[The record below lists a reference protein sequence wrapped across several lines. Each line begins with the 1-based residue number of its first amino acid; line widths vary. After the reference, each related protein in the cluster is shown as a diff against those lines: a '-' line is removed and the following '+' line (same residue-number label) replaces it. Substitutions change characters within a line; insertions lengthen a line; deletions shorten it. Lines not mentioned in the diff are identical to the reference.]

1 MKKKV
6 WGVLFLEALALNVLA
21 WKSSS
26 FCDFYAESVFPVWS
40 SISTRVMSVFPF
52 SVGEGMIVL
61 GILFLTAF
69 AAVGFL
75 RLTVKK
81 AWSKKL
87 FRGFSCAFSWIF
99 LALVW
104 VMTCNCFLL
113 YHSSAFEDRY
123 MEQVRSENY
132 SKAELAVLRDYIVV
146 NANELAEQMERDADG
161 YLIYKGDMNQAAAEA
176 MQRVGTDY
184 GRLQGYYP
192 QPKEIYFSELL
203 SQTYMMGYY
212 FPFSMEANY
221 NGTMYIVNKPSVIC
235 HEFAHLKG
243 FMQEDEANLIGYLAC
258 INSDDAFFRY
268 SGYMSVLNYVEKE
281 FRASIKKSQKEYAKH
296 PQISAQV
303 YADNLF
309 LTQEAWQTVEKKAVV
324 STKTAKK
331 VSNAATTASLKL
343 NGVEEGMKAYDGVV
357 KLLLDYYD
365 GVLYGDVLVT
375 VDAE

>member
-1 MKKKV
+1 
-6 WGVLFLEALALNVLA
+6 
-21 WKSSS
+21 
-26 FCDFYAESVFPVWS
+26 
-40 SISTRVMSVFPF
+40 
-52 SVGEGMIVL
+52 MIVL

-87 FRGFSCAFSWIF
+87 FHSFSCTFSWIF

-146 NANELAEQMERDADG
+146 NANELAEQMKRDADG
-161 YLIYKGDMNQAAAEA
+161 SLIYKGDMNQAAAEA

-268 SGYMSVLNYVEKE
+268 SGYMGVLNYVEKE
-281 FRASIKKSQKEYAKH
+281 FRASIQKSRKEYAKH

-303 YADNLF
+303 YADNMF

>member
-1 MKKKV
+1 M
-6 WGVLFLEALALNVLA
+6 FLTALALNVLA

-87 FRGFSCAFSWIF
+87 FHSFSCTFSWIF

-161 YLIYKGDMNQAAAEA
+161 YLIYKGDMNQAAVEA
-176 MQRVGTDY
+176 MQQVGTVVRY
-184 GRLQGYYP
+184 SCGIGRTGGSGDVH
-192 QPKEIYFSELL
+192 KSI
-203 SQTYMMGYY
+203 TV
-212 FPFSMEANY
+212 
-221 NGTMYIVNKPSVIC
+221 ISVD
-235 HEFAHLKG
+235 LP
-243 FMQEDEANLIGYLAC
+243 LIGYVRTGC
-258 INSDDAFFRY
+258 SNFKRCCVSYCHKI
-268 SGYMSVLNYVEKE
+268 G
-281 FRASIKKSQKEYAKH
+281 RAH
-296 PQISAQV
+296 V
-303 YADNLF
+303 
-309 LTQEAWQTVEKKAVV
+309 
-324 STKTAKK
+324 
-331 VSNAATTASLKL
+331 
-343 NGVEEGMKAYDGVV
+343 
-357 KLLLDYYD
+357 
-365 GVLYGDVLVT
+365 
-375 VDAE
+375 

>member
-1 MKKKV
+1 
-6 WGVLFLEALALNVLA
+6 
-21 WKSSS
+21 
-26 FCDFYAESVFPVWS
+26 
-40 SISTRVMSVFPF
+40 
-52 SVGEGMIVL
+52 
-61 GILFLTAF
+61 
-69 AAVGFL
+69 
-75 RLTVKK
+75 
-81 AWSKKL
+81 
-87 FRGFSCAFSWIF
+87 
-99 LALVW
+99 
-104 VMTCNCFLL
+104 
-113 YHSSAFEDRY
+113 

-258 INSDDAFFRY
+258 INSDDAFSATAAIWACSIMWKKNF
-268 SGYMSVLNYVEKE
+268 V
-281 FRASIKKSQKEYAKH
+281 RASKRAGKNTRSIRR
-296 PQISAQV
+296 
-303 YADNLF
+303 F
-309 LTQEAWQTVEKKAVV
+309 LHRFMRITCF
-324 STKTAKK
+324 
-331 VSNAATTASLKL
+331 
-343 NGVEEGMKAYDGVV
+343 
-357 KLLLDYYD
+357 
-365 GVLYGDVLVT
+365 
-375 VDAE
+375 

>member
-1 MKKKV
+1 
-6 WGVLFLEALALNVLA
+6 
-21 WKSSS
+21 
-26 FCDFYAESVFPVWS
+26 
-40 SISTRVMSVFPF
+40 
-52 SVGEGMIVL
+52 MIVL

-87 FRGFSCAFSWIF
+87 FHRFSCTFSWIF

-161 YLIYKGDMNQAAAEA
+161 YLIYKGDMNQAAVEA
-176 MQRVGTDY
+176 MQQVGTDY

-203 SQTYMMGYY
+203 SQTYRMGYY

-235 HEFAHLKG
+235 HEFAH
-243 FMQEDEANLIGYLAC
+243 
-258 INSDDAFFRY
+258 
-268 SGYMSVLNYVEKE
+268 
-281 FRASIKKSQKEYAKH
+281 
-296 PQISAQV
+296 
-303 YADNLF
+303 
-309 LTQEAWQTVEKKAVV
+309 
-324 STKTAKK
+324 
-331 VSNAATTASLKL
+331 
-343 NGVEEGMKAYDGVV
+343 
-357 KLLLDYYD
+357 
-365 GVLYGDVLVT
+365 
-375 VDAE
+375 